1 MPMHLCVSIRLLD
14 RRFHGRK
21 DRRGAPEWPP
31 SPLRLF
37 QALVAAAVRLESQ
50 RLTAGGAQSTLLWL
64 EAQQT
69 PPRIIAP
76 QASLPGSNGER
87 HGYVLSVPN
96 NAMDIVARAW
106 ARGNYVGR
114 GDSDPATHRTMKV
127 VHPVHLLDGETVHY
141 LWPLPDPLSREVT
154 AQADVLTKI
163 ANHVA
168 ALGWGIDM
176 AVGHAAVL
184 SEEEVN
190 ALRGERWLPGREG
203 VEHGLRVPVS
213 GTLDA
218 LSKRHERFLK
228 RVRPDRTFDPT
239 PPLPESAYRRVEY
252 RRATDPSG
260 RPIAAFALLKL
271 DASGFRPFDPVPTG
285 LTLTGMMRHA
295 VTCAARQAGW
305 PESKINTFVLGHGE
319 SEQGTHIPVGPRRF
333 AYLPLPS
340 LEGRGEG
347 NARVVGSI
355 RRVLL
360 TAFADGCDSEM
371 AWARRALSGRD
382 LVDENHGRSVA
393 LLSLL
398 PSNEKIVRCY
408 VQPADTWATVT
419 PVVLPGYDDPAHYR
433 KRLKR
438 GTTAEEQKRLLE
450 RLSERID
457 ALLRKAIV
465 QAGFSQELAAHAEL
479 EWRKSGFWPGT
490 DLADRY
496 GVPDHLKRFSRW
508 HVRLRW
514 RDSQKRPITVP
525 GPLCLGGGRYYGIGL
540 FAAM

>member
-1 MPMHLCVSIRLLD
+1 MPAYLCISITLLN
-14 RRFHGRK
+14 RTFHGRR
-21 DRRGAPEWPP
+21 DRCEQEWPP

-37 QALVAAAVRLESQ
+37 QSLVAAAARLVNNGLAEESN
-50 RLTAGGAQSTLLWL
+50 RSALTWL
-64 EAQQT
+64 ERQT
-69 PPRIIAP
+69 SPPIIVAP
-76 QASLPGSNGER
+76 STSLSGQTGKQR
-87 HGYVLSVPN
+87 GYVLSVPN

-106 ARGNYVGR
+106 SRGNYAGE
-114 GDSDPATHRTMKV
+114 GDADPATHRTMKP
-127 VHPVHLLDGETVHY
+127 VHPIYLLDSDTVYY
-141 LWPLPDPLSREVT
+141 LWPVSNPVSGEDK
-154 AQADVLTKI
+154 AQAEKLAKI
-163 ANHVA
+163 ANHVV

-176 AVGHAAVL
+176 AVGCAAVL

-190 ALRGERWLPGREG
+190 ALHGDRWMPGREG
-203 VEHGLRVPVS
+203 TEYGLRVPVP
-213 GTLDA
+213 GTLNA
-218 LSKRHERFLK
+218 LVARHERFLK
-228 RVRPDRTFDPT
+228 RVRPDATFDPT
-239 PPLPESAYRRVEY
+239 PPLPESAYKRVEY
-252 RRATDPSG
+252 RRATDPSQ
-260 RPIAAFALLKL
+260 RPIAAFALLKP
-271 DASGFRPFDPVPTG
+271 DASGFRPFDPAREG
-285 LTLTGMMRHA
+285 LTLSGMLRHA
-295 VTCAARQAGW
+295 VACAARRAGW
-305 PESKINTFVLGHGE
+305 DESKINTFTLGHGE
-319 SEQGTHIPVGPRRF
+319 PKNGHHIPVGPHRF

-340 LEGRGEG
+340 LEGRGKG
-347 NARVVGSI
+347 NARAVGSI
-355 RRVLL
+355 RRVIL
-360 TAFADGCDSEM
+360 TAFADGCEDKI

-382 LVDENHGRSVA
+382 LVDEDRGRSVA
-393 LLSLL
+393 LLSHL

-525 GPLCLGGGRYYGIGL
+525 GPLYLGGGRYYGIGL
-540 FAAM
+540 FAAI